1 LEDKPLL
8 FGWYIFRGYVK
19 LPGDIK
25 ITIGNIQN
33 FFPVETFPSSGR
45 GRPQC
50 GIAETQGGL
59 AVYMMFARRAAQH
72 FKSKTSHLLTIKEEH
87 VWKNSL
93 AFWK

>member
-1 LEDKPLL
+1 MKPSLE
-8 FGWYIFRGYVK
+8 
-19 LPGDIK
+19 
-25 ITIGNIQN
+25 
-33 FFPVETFPSSGR
+33 GR

-87 VWKNSL
+87 VWKTVWHFGSEGFLQMRDVSSL
-93 AFWK
+93 LIEENADEMTRCQA